1 MSTRHPKGPSE
12 HFSLA
17 TPNKFQFRLRSPWTL
32 GTLFP
37 GDTKQVPVP
46 ILDPLGTLFPGD
58 NQTTQTHTWTQN
70 LSKPNVHSE
79 NTIVPESGAWILR
92 SISLRP
98 RFRGGLHLNKLI
110 VHFENT
116 VVLESGQPHCLS
128 HSPQRLATAIYFPT
142 TSHQLRHFFCSLFF
156 ICPSRSNS
164 QFAHFF

>member
-1 MSTRHPKGPSE
+1 MTTKQA
-12 HFSLA
+12 LA
-17 TPNKFQFRLRSPWTL
+17 LALL

-37 GDTKQVPVP
+37 G
-46 ILDPLGTLFPGD
+46 G

-70 LSKPNVHSE
+70 SSKPNVHSE

-92 SISLRP
+92 STSLRS

-142 TSHQLRHFFCSLFF
+142 TSHQLRHFLVLYSLFVQF
-156 ICPSRSNS
+156 LIILVHFLWLVITQQVSSSRLDSS
-164 QFAHFF
+164 KTCLLK